1 MKNKDVI
8 ELFLQKK
15 KANGSN
21 LHSDGYRLINYNT
34 TLAEWYSEFILL
46 VNDTK
51 YSVSTS
57 KNQNWLKYTIDKHKN
72 IVPLSMYNIPIDTKD
87 LTDTYESLKRGI

>member
-21 LHSDGYRLINYNT
+21 LYSDGNKLINYST
-34 TLAEWYSEFILL
+34 TLAQWHDNYHLI
-46 VNDTK
+46 VNNTR

-57 KNQNWLKYTIDKHKN
+57 KNQIWLRGSITSERG
-72 IVPLSMYNIPIDTKD
+72 IVVKDVYNIPIDTEN
-87 LTDTYESLKRGI
+87 LEQYTNWYVI

>member
-15 KANGSN
+15 KASGSN
-21 LHSDGYRLINYNT
+21 LYSDGNKLVNYST

-46 VNDTK
+46 VNDTR

-57 KNQNWLKYTIDKHKN
+57 KNQSWLKCAIDKHKN
-72 IVPLSMYNIPIDTKD
+72 IVPLPIYNIPINTKE
-87 LTDTYESLKRGI
+87 LQRNYEMVR

>member
-15 KANGSN
+15 KASGSN
-21 LHSDGYRLINYNT
+21 LYSDGNKLVNYST

-46 VNDTK
+46 VNDTR

-57 KNQNWLKYTIDKHKN
+57 KNQSWLKCAIDKHAY
-72 IVPLSMYNIPIDTKD
+72 IVPIPLYHVPINTKE
-87 LTDTYESLKRGI
+87 LQRNYEMVR

>member
-15 KANGSN
+15 EASGSN
-21 LHSDGYRLINYNT
+21 LYSDGQKLINYNT
-34 TLAEWYSEFILL
+34 TLAQWHDNYHLI
-46 VNDTK
+46 VNNTR

-57 KNQNWLKYTIDKHKN
+57 RNQNWLKSAITSKRG
-72 IVPLSMYNIPIDTKD
+72 IVVKDVYSIPIDTKN
-87 LTDTYESLKRGI
+87 LEQFTNWYI

>member
-15 KANGSN
+15 KASGSN
-21 LHSDGYRLINYNT
+21 LYSDGNKLVNYST

-46 VNDTK
+46 VNDTR

-57 KNQNWLKYTIDKHKN
+57 KNQSWLKYAIDNHKN
-72 IVPLSMYNIPIDTKD
+72 IVPLPMYNIPINTKD
-87 LTDTYESLKRGI
+87 LTGTYESLKRGI

>member
-15 KANGSN
+15 KASGSN
-21 LHSDGYRLINYNT
+21 LYSDGNKLVNYST
-34 TLAEWYSEFILL
+34 TLAQWHDSYHLI
-46 VNDTK
+46 VNNTR

-57 KNQNWLKYTIDKHKN
+57 KNQIWLKGAITPERG
-72 IVPLSMYNIPIDTKD
+72 IVVKDVYNIPIDTEN
-87 LTDTYESLKRGI
+87 LEQYTNWYVI

>member
-21 LHSDGYRLINYNT
+21 LYSDGNKLINYST
-34 TLAEWYSEFILL
+34 TLAQWHDNYHLI
-46 VNDTK
+46 VNNTR

-57 KNQNWLKYTIDKHKN
+57 KNQIWLKGAITPERG
-72 IVPLSMYNIPIDTKD
+72 IVVENVGDIPIDTKN
-87 LTDTYESLKRGI
+87 LEQYTNWYIV

>member
-15 KANGSN
+15 KASGSN
-21 LHSDGYRLINYNT
+21 LYSDGYKLVNYST
-34 TLAEWYSEFILL
+34 TLAQWHDNYHLI
-46 VNDTK
+46 VNNTG

-57 KNQNWLKYTIDKHKN
+57 KNQNWLKGSITSERGIIVKN
-72 IVPLSMYNIPIDTKD
+72 VYSIPIDTKN
-87 LTDTYESLKRGI
+87 LEQYTNWYTI